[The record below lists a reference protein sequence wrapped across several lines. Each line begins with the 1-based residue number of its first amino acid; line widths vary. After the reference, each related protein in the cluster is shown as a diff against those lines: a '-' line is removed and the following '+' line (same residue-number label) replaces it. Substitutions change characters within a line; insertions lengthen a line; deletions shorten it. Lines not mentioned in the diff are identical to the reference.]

1 MCDGR
6 NLIGSGAGRGH
17 DASKVDDHGELEW
30 GAQAKSEIDADM
42 VVIAEAIIERRS
54 GAFEPAN
61 SVVLSA
67 FVKPRPADIAPW
79 LQARS
84 YGNRRHRGTSPPSA
98 SVAVVIRYPRGR
110 CNPAS
115 RAFAGEPDVVG
126 RATGLCRVSG
136 RAGYLDR
143 RLTLVT
149 RDRFHPNA
157 DDLEIV
163 GRVHAHLAIGWRS
176 R

>member
-42 VVIAEAIIERRS
+42 VVISEAT
-54 GAFEPAN
+54 AFEPAN
-61 SVVLSA
+61 AVVLSA
-67 FVKPRPADIAPW
+67 FVKPRRADIAPW
-79 LQARS
+79 LQVRS

-126 RATGLCRVSG
+126 RATGLCRVPG